1 MGVKESG
8 GACQFCLDKSL
19 PLAYYLRMLPSKKTS
34 SFPTIQDIWERY
46 RPDLLKVEAQIQKN
60 LSSEVPLINQV
71 AQYILNSGGKRIR
84 PLLMI
89 LSSKLC
95 PSPGE
100 DHILLAAVVEF
111 IHTATLLHD
120 DVIDEGNLRRGK
132 KTVRTLWG
140 NHASILVGDY
150 LYATAVANGLSLN
163 NQEVNLN
170 LQRACS
176 QMIEGEMVQHA
187 YNSDLAITESDYL
200 RIIQHKTASLIA
212 VSCHL
217 GGVVSGGSPE
227 QKEALYQFGQNLG
240 MAFQVADD
248 TLDYIAQTQRLG
260 KTLGADLREGKVT
273 LPLIHLLRNCSDE
286 EKDRVTHTFRVNESS
301 DKQFDEILDLMHRH
315 GSIEYAFSV
324 ARGYIQK
331 SAGILESFGPSVHKA
346 AMEVVADYVVS
357 RDH

>member
-1 MGVKESG
+1 MLSS
-8 GACQFCLDKSL
+8 AKS
-19 PLAYYLRMLPSKKTS
+19 S
-34 SFPTIQDIWERY
+34 SFLTVQDIWERY

-95 PSPGE
+95 SSPGE

-132 KTVRTLWG
+132 KTARTLWG

-150 LYATAVANGLSLN
+150 LYATAVAHGLSLN
-163 NQEVNLN
+163 NQEVNLG
-170 LQRACS
+170 LQKACS
-176 QMIEGEMVQHA
+176 QMIEGEMVQHVH
-187 YNSDLAITESDYL
+187 NSDLAILESDYL

-212 VSCHL
+212 AACQL
-217 GGVVSGGSPE
+217 GGVVSGASHE
-227 QKEALYQFGQNLG
+227 QKECLYQFGQNLG
-240 MAFQVADD
+240 IAFQVADD
-248 TLDYIAQTQRLG
+248 TLDYIAQAQRLG

-273 LPLIHLLRNCSDE
+273 LPLIHLLRNCPDE
-286 EKDRVTHTFRVNESS
+286 DKKRVTHTFRANDSS
-301 DKQFDEILDLMHRH
+301 EKRFDEILDLMHRH

-331 SAGILESFGPSVHKA
+331 STGFLESFGPSVHKA

>member
-1 MGVKESG
+1 MLSS
-8 GACQFCLDKSL
+8 AKS
-19 PLAYYLRMLPSKKTS
+19 S
-34 SFPTIQDIWERY
+34 SLLTIQDIWERY
-46 RPDLLKVEAQIQKN
+46 RPDLQKVEAQIQKN
-60 LSSEVPLINQV
+60 LSSEVELINQV

-95 PSPGE
+95 SSPGE

-132 KTVRTLWG
+132 KTARTLWG

-150 LYATAVANGLSLN
+150 LYATAVAHGLSLN
-163 NQEVNLN
+163 NQEVNLG

-187 YNSDLAITESDYL
+187 HNSDLAILELDYL
-200 RIIQHKTASLIA
+200 RIIQHKTASLMA
-212 VSCHL
+212 AACHL
-217 GGVVSGGSPE
+217 GGVVSGASPE
-227 QKEALYQFGQNLG
+227 QKESLYQFGQTLG
-240 MAFQVADD
+240 IAFQVADD

-273 LPLIHLLRNCSDE
+273 LPLIHLLRNCSEE
-286 EKDRVTHTFRVNESS
+286 EKKRVTHTFRANDASE
-301 DKQFDEILDLMHRH
+301 KPFDEILDLMHRH

-331 SAGILESFGPSVHKA
+331 STGFLESFGASVHKA
-346 AMEVVADYVVS
+346 AMEVVADYIVS

>member
-1 MGVKESG
+1 MLSS
-8 GACQFCLDKSL
+8 AKS
-19 PLAYYLRMLPSKKTS
+19 S
-34 SFPTIQDIWERY
+34 SFLTVQDIWERY

-95 PSPGE
+95 SAPGE

-132 KTVRTLWG
+132 KTARTLWG

-150 LYATAVANGLSLN
+150 LYATAVAHGLSLN
-163 NQEVNLN
+163 NQEVNFG

-176 QMIEGEMVQHA
+176 QMIEGEMVQHVH
-187 YNSDLAITESDYL
+187 NSDLAILESDYL

-212 VSCHL
+212 AACQL
-217 GGVVSGGSPE
+217 GGIVSGASPE
-227 QKEALYQFGQNLG
+227 QKECLYQFGQNLG
-240 MAFQVADD
+240 IAFQVADD

-286 EKDRVTHTFRVNESS
+286 EKKRVTHTFRANDASE
-301 DKQFDEILDLMHRH
+301 KRFDEILDLMHRH
-315 GSIEYAFSV
+315 GSIEYAFSM
-324 ARGYIQK
+324 AREYIQK
-331 SAGILESFGPSVHKA
+331 STGFLESFGPSVHKA

>member
-1 MGVKESG
+1 MG
-8 GACQFCLDKSL
+8 QFYLDKSS
-19 PLAYYLRMLPSKKTS
+19 PLAYYLPMLSSPKTS
-34 SFPTIQDIWERY
+34 SIPTIQEIWERY
-46 RPDLLKVEAQIQKN
+46 RPDLLKVEAQIQKS

-71 AQYILNSGGKRIR
+71 SQYILNSGGKRIR

-95 PSPGE
+95 SSPGE
-100 DHILLAAVVEF
+100 AHILLAAVVEF

-120 DVIDEGNLRRGK
+120 DVIDEGSLRRGK

-140 NHASILVGDY
+140 NHASILVGDF
-150 LYATAVANGLSLN
+150 LYATAVGQGLSLK
-163 NQEVNLN
+163 NQEVNYG

-176 QMIEGEMVQHA
+176 QMIEGEVVQHVH
-187 YNSDLAITESDYL
+187 NKDLEILESDYL
-200 RIIQHKTASLIA
+200 RIIRYKTASLIA
-212 VSCHL
+212 ATCYL
-217 GGVVSGGSPE
+217 GGIVSGASPKQNE
-227 QKEALYQFGQNLG
+227 SLYQFGQNLG

-248 TLDYIAQTQRLG
+248 TLDYTAQTQRLG

-273 LPLIHLLRNCSDE
+273 LPLIHLLRNCSEE
-286 EKDRVTHTFRVNESS
+286 EKKRVALTFDADESS
-301 DKQFDEILDLMHRH
+301 ARPFDEILELMNRH

-331 SAGILESFGPSVHKA
+331 STGYLESFSPSVHKT

>member
-1 MGVKESG
+1 M
-8 GACQFCLDKSL
+8 F
-19 PLAYYLRMLPSKKTS
+19 PSAKTS

-150 LYATAVANGLSLN
+150 LYATAVAHGLSLN
-163 NQEVNLN
+163 NQEVNLV

-187 YNSDLAITESDYL
+187 YNSDLEIAESDYL

-212 VSCHL
+212 ASCHL
-217 GGVVSGGSPE
+217 GGIVSGGSSD
-227 QKEALYQFGQNLG
+227 QKKSLYQYGQNLG
-240 MAFQVADD
+240 IAFQVADD

-273 LPLIHLLRNCSDE
+273 LPLIHLLRNCSYE
-286 EKDRVTHTFRVNESS
+286 EKKQVTQTFGAGDSS
-301 DKQFDEILDLMHRH
+301 EKQFDGILDLMHRH

-331 SAGILESFGPSVHKA
+331 SAGYLESFDPSVHKA